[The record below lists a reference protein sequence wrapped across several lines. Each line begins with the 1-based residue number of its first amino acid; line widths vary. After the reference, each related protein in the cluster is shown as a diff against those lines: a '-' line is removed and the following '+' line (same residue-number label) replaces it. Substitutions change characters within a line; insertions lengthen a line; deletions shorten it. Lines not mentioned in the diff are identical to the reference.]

1 MMDLYLGVDVGSVT
15 AKLALINRSGELVSS
30 VYLRT
35 SGKPIEAIQEGLRQ
49 MKQEAPR
56 GSAIR
61 GVGTTG
67 SARYLAG
74 AVIGADVVKNEISS
88 QAVAAMRYVPVA
100 QTIME
105 IGGQDS
111 KVIGL
116 RRGSIADFAMNTVCA
131 AGTGSFLDHQAS
143 RLNMQIEDFGNRAAQ
158 SKEPVNI
165 SGQCTVFAESDMIR
179 RQQMGYALEDILYGL
194 CRALVHNYLHNV
206 CSGREVVAPAVFLG
220 GVAFNRGM
228 ARAFRETLGTENVI
242 VPPHR
247 EVMGAMGAALL
258 AAEDS
263 SRRGD
268 ETKFHGFGASEA
280 IYQVSSFECKACPT
294 LCEIAQV
301 SLDGDVLGRWGGCC
315 DLWGRALASGNGST
329 SLDGRAF

>member
-1 MMDLYLGVDVGSVT
+1 MDLYLGVDVGSVT
-15 AKLALINRSGELVSS
+15 AKLALINSNRELVSS

-35 SGKPIEAIQEGLRQ
+35 SGTPILAIQEGLRQ
-49 MKQEAPR
+49 MKQGAPH
-56 GSAIR
+56 GSAVR

-88 QAVAAMRYVPVA
+88 QAAAAMRYVPGA

-111 KVIGL
+111 KIIVL
-116 RRGSIADFAMNTVCA
+116 RRESIADFAMNTVCA

-143 RLNMQIEDFGNRAAQ
+143 RLNLQIDDFGNRAAQ
-158 SKEPVNI
+158 SKDSVNV

-194 CRALVHNYLHNV
+194 CKALVHNYLHNV
-206 CSGREVVAPAVFLG
+206 CSGREVAVPVVFLG

-228 ARAFRETLGTENVI
+228 VRAFRETLGTENVI
-242 VPPHR
+242 VPPHH

-263 SRRGD
+263 SRRGG
-268 ETKFHGFGASEA
+268 ETKFHGYGASEA
-280 IYQVSSFECKACPT
+280 KYRVSSFECEVCPS
-294 LCEIAQV
+294 LCEIAQI
-301 SLDGDVLGRWGGCC
+301 SLNGDVLGRWGGRC
-315 DLWGRALASGNGST
+315 DLWGRALANGRWQHRS
-329 SLDGRAF
+329 